1 MEKTW
6 SIGELDRSF
15 WIDQGV
21 FSFPISGDSS
31 GNLYE
36 HETNSIQTS
45 PNNTA
50 VPFCKSGPIQIS
62 QGDNLVQVNQ
72 IVPDSDATNL
82 PGVTLGFKGKNTP
95 LGPETDFGNFT
106 FETDGYTDARFTA
119 RQINLEV
126 TGDANQDFQVGDI
139 RLDVKARGRR

>member
-72 IVPDSDATNL
+72 IVPDSDANNL
-82 PGVTLGFKGKNTP
+82 PGVTLGFKGKIP
-95 LGPETDFGNFT
+95 WGQKQILETLLLKQMAT
-106 FETDGYTDARFTA
+106 QT
-119 RQINLEV
+119 
-126 TGDANQDFQVGDI
+126 
-139 RLDVKARGRR
+139 LDLPPGKLT